1 MAPGNDGGVKELRC
15 SIADVNYYPEPQ
27 ERVREGG
34 REGFRVSAFQFRV
47 LLPNFRCAT
56 DTRAARLSARVK
68 SQVRGEKLRNGA
80 QVLSLPGS

>member
-27 ERVREGG
+27 ERAGG
-34 REGFRVSAFQFRV
+34 REVFRVSAFQFRV